1 MPRRFIKREA
11 RGASPEPTATSP
23 PVAPKTMCPPS
34 IGHHTTDLIDTQSTI
49 APSFVRSHAPSA
61 ETRRRGNDDENEP
74 IFLEMRARPPRSLT
88 AGSPCSQNADASFA
102 NQSFGH
108 HPTFSGIGIKLRA
121 FNDTLGNLQR
131 LGVSHVAELPE
142 LVLVGDQS
150 AGKSSLMSGLA
161 RVNVPRSAG
170 VGTRCPLHI
179 RLIDSGNAHWSC
191 TVALQVDY
199 DFVPKGKIRK
209 SDVTA
214 SNPFPPWVRK
224 SHRELKIFK
233 TIFDP
238 NEIEEVLRWAQIA
251 ILNPTHDHELYIP
264 GEGAVAKGI
273 DLAEAS
279 RRAVAQFSPNIISLE
294 IKGPELPGLSFY
306 DLPGVFLS
314 PDQEEDEYIVKV
326 VHNLTRHYIQKEGAI
341 IMWALPMNAD
351 PENSISLGII
361 RDARASNRTIGIMT
375 KADKLAPENESQ
387 WLSMFRGEKQSVGHG
402 FFATS
407 RPPQEPLES
416 AGKWEELFFSH
427 EVGTWPAD
435 FDNFRKRC
443 GVDLLGEY
451 ISTQLGDAFAREL
464 PSIKTKVYNR
474 LKEIQYQLSG
484 LPELPA
490 NVEHEVKKSLYQFL
504 MRTKVV
510 IKDSE
515 FSSEWSALNHQF
527 RDIIFKIK
535 PTCRVKEPAAQT
547 IDLSDADT
555 EVSAVTPSR
564 RPRPSDA
571 LAQQTPSKRL
581 RVNPEYPHT
590 PVKNEIYTNALFRA
604 SSVVSNCV
612 EPPSPFLPFRNL
624 GRLTMDIREIRTQ
637 VRRKQRPGMPLDL
650 VPDEVRETMC
660 LDAVKRWQAPLMTY
674 IDKTA
679 ELLERVTNQAL
690 EASLGTLRRRLIFK
704 QCQAHLKE
712 FIDRIVSDQRGRLTE
727 MYNSETY
734 QMYMMNEDA
743 FTRYKAQ
750 EMEQLRRARA
760 IYRLKAVALIEWSYE
775 IKHPSDMSEEERT
788 KENKILTQQLPKIGP
803 DPYDTEIEVA
813 AFVRGYY
820 ITAATRFVEGVTM
833 NVNSNLFRIMGSSDL
848 DQFVDQKLGLYGR
861 TDQNVYEN
869 LMEEDVNTA
878 RLREQLK
885 GEMDMLS
892 EAMSSIN
899 GLETSGSGNG
909 LEATGNG
916 HGSDLTAVSNGNNV
930 GNSPPDPIIELDDTM
945 DFV

>member
-1 MPRRFIKREA
+1 MPRRPVKREPRDPSPASSSAHTIEA
-11 RGASPEPTATSP
+11 RMG
-23 PVAPKTMCPPS
+23 PPS
-34 IGHHTTDLIDTQSTI
+34 SLNRPGDQDTQSI

-61 ETRRRGNDDENEP
+61 ETRRRTHDDEQEP
-74 IFLEMRARPPRSLT
+74 IFLEMRARPALSLN
-88 AGSPCSQNADASFA
+88 AGSPSSQNADASFA
-102 NQSFGH
+102 HQSFA
-108 HPTFSGIGIKLRA
+108 HPTFTGIGIKLRA
-121 FNDTLGNLQR
+121 FNYTLGNLQR

-179 RLIDSGNAHWSC
+179 RLIDSSNAHWSC

-199 DFVPKGKIRK
+199 DFVPKGPIKK

-224 SHRELKIFK
+224 SHREIKIFK

-238 NEIEEVLRWAQIA
+238 GEIEEVLRWAQIA
-251 ILNPTHDHELYIP
+251 ILNPHNDHELYIP
-264 GEGAVAKGI
+264 GEGAVAKTT
-273 DLAEAS
+273 DLSEAS
-279 RRAVAQFSPNIISLE
+279 GKASAQFSPNIISLE

-326 VHNLTRHYIQKEGAI
+326 VHNLTRHYIQREGAI

-361 RDARASNRTIGIMT
+361 REARASNRTIGIMT

-387 WLSMFRGEKQSVGHG
+387 WLAMFRGEKQSVGHG

-407 RPPQEPLES
+407 RPPHEPLES

-427 EVGTWPAD
+427 EVGSWPAD
-435 FDNFRKRC
+435 FDNFKKRC

-451 ISTQLGDAFAREL
+451 ISAQLGDAFAREL
-464 PSIKTKVYNR
+464 PSIKTKVFNR
-474 LKEIQYQLSG
+474 LTEIRSQLAG
-484 LPELPA
+484 LPELPS

-504 MRTKVV
+504 MRTKTV

-515 FSSEWSALNHQF
+515 FSSEWSTLNYQF

-535 PTCRVKEPAAQT
+535 PTCRVKEPTAQT

-555 EVSAVTPSR
+555 EVPAATPSR
-564 RPRPSDA
+564 RPRPSDMV
-571 LAQQTPSKRL
+571 QPTPKRQRQGNASL
-581 RVNPEYPHT
+581 ST
-590 PVKNEIYTNALFRA
+590 PVKQESFSGNGMFRA
-604 SSVVSNCV
+604 SSVVSNVV
-612 EPPSPFLPFRNL
+612 EPQSPFIGFRNL
-624 GRLTMDIREIRTQ
+624 GRLTMDIREIRAQ

-660 LDAVKRWQAPLMTY
+660 LDAVKRWQAPLETY

-679 ELLERVTNQAL
+679 ELLEKVTNQAL
-690 EASLGTLRRRLIFK
+690 EESLGTLRRRLIFK
-704 QCQAHLKE
+704 QCQTHLKV
-712 FIDRIVSDQRGRLTE
+712 FIDTIVGEQRKRLAD
-727 MYNSETY
+727 MYSSETY

-750 EMEQLRRARA
+750 EMDQLRRARD
-760 IYRLKAVALIEWSYE
+760 IFRLKAVALIEWDYE
-775 IKHPSDMSEEERT
+775 IKQPSDMSDEEKSREQ
-788 KENKILTQQLPKIGP
+788 KIIQSQILKIGP
-803 DPYDTEIEVA
+803 DPYETEIEVA

-820 ITAATRFVEGVTM
+820 ITAATRFVEAVTM
-833 NVNSNLFRIMGSSDL
+833 NVNSHLFRIMGSDNL
-848 DQFVDQKLGLYGR
+848 DMYIDEKLGLFGR
-861 TDQNVYEN
+861 ADANVYEN

-878 RLREQLK
+878 KLREQLR

-899 GLETSGSGNG
+899 GLETSSSHG
-909 LEATGNG
+909 LDAMGNG
-916 HGSDLTAVSNGNNV
+916 HINGSHVNG
-930 GNSPPDPIIELDDTM
+930 GHIDIDDNMTEA
-945 DFV
+945 DVV

>member
-1 MPRRFIKREA
+1 MPRRAIKRE
-11 RGASPEPTATSP
+11 RDLSPSSLAVTTQNGIQHN
-23 PVAPKTMCPPS
+23 MGPPS
-34 IGHHTTDLIDTQSTI
+34 LVDAQSV
-49 APSFVRSHAPSA
+49 AASFIRSHAPSA
-61 ETRRRGNDDENEP
+61 ETRRRNDDEVEP
-74 IFLEMRARPPRSLT
+74 IFLEMRARP
-88 AGSPCSQNADASFA
+88 AVGGSPSSQNPDASFSH
-102 NQSFGH
+102 QSFA
-108 HPTFSGIGIKLRA
+108 HPTFTGIGIKLRA
-121 FNDTLGNLQR
+121 FNYTLGNLQR

-179 RLIDSGNAHWSC
+179 RLIDSSNAHWSC
-191 TVALQVDY
+191 TVALQIDY
-199 DFVPKGKIRK
+199 DFQPKGKIRK
-209 SDVTA
+209 SDVTS

-224 SHRELKIFK
+224 SHREIKLFK

-238 NEIEEVLRWAQIA
+238 GEIEEVLRWAQIA
-251 ILNPTHDHELYIP
+251 ILNPSNDHELYIP
-264 GEGAVAKGI
+264 GEGAVAKAT
-273 DLAEAS
+273 DLSEAS
-279 RRAVAQFSPNIISLE
+279 LNAAAQFSPNLISLE

-326 VHNLTRHYIQKEGAI
+326 VHNLTRHYIRRERAI

-361 RDARASNRTIGIMT
+361 RESKAANRTIGIMT

-407 RPPQEPLES
+407 RPPHEPLES

-427 EVGTWPAD
+427 EVGSWPAD
-435 FDNFRKRC
+435 FDAYKKRC

-451 ISTQLGDAFAREL
+451 ISAQLGDAFAREL
-464 PSIKTKVYNR
+464 PSIKTKIYNR
-474 LKEIQYQLSG
+474 LKEIQYQLAG
-484 LPELPA
+484 LPELPS

-504 MRTKVV
+504 LKTKTVV
-510 IKDSE
+510 KDSE
-515 FSSEWSALNHQF
+515 FSSEWSSLNYQF
-527 RDIIFKIK
+527 RDIVFKIK

-555 EVSAVTPSR
+555 EASAITPSR
-564 RPRPSDA
+564 RPRPSDSMV
-571 LAQQTPSKRL
+571 QPTPSKRQRPNNGPL
-581 RVNPEYPHT
+581 TT
-590 PVKNEIYTNALFRA
+590 PIKQESFTGNGSFRA
-604 SSVVSNCV
+604 SSVVSSAV
-612 EPPSPFLPFRNL
+612 EPQSPFVGFRNL
-624 GRLTMDIREIRTQ
+624 GRLTMDIREIRAQ
-637 VRRKQRPGMPLDL
+637 VRKKQRPGMPLDL

-660 LDAVKRWQAPLMTY
+660 LDAVKRWQGPLETY

-690 EASLGTLRRRLIFK
+690 EEALGNLRRRLIFK
-704 QCQAHLKE
+704 ECQAHLKE
-712 FIDRIVSDQRGRLTE
+712 FIDRIVGDQRGRLAE

-750 EMEQLRRARA
+750 ELEQLRRARA

-775 IKHPSDMSEEERT
+775 IKQPSEMSDDERV

-803 DPYDTEIEVA
+803 DPYETEIEVA

-820 ITAATRFVEGVTM
+820 ITAATRFVEAVTM

-848 DQFVDQKLGLYGR
+848 DMFIDQKLGLYGKA
-861 TDQNVYEN
+861 DANVYGN
-869 LMEEDVNTA
+869 LMEEDMNTA
-878 RLREQLK
+878 RLREQLR

-899 GLETSGSGNG
+899 GLETSSGGGNG
-909 LEATGNG
+909 ING
-916 HGSDLTAVSNGNNV
+916 A
-930 GNSPPDPIIELDDTM
+930 IIEVDENM
-945 DFV
+945 DEDEVM